1 LLLLALSHTH
11 THTHRQN
18 AYRRINEHVH
28 PSQPRKPVTSVRSF
42 HSHMRIFSIRYK
54 KSNLIIGI
62 NCRAARETNQI
73 SRALGSLAK
82 NDNDNQYTLFAN
94 LSHLLVLFL
103 LFLLHFY
110 SIWLLLA
117 LAQETRTHCAYLTIS
132 FLLELLLLLLLERDA
147 LHMHKINLMTPAGC
161 AASIS
166 KRASAV

>member
-1 LLLLALSHTH
+1 
-11 THTHRQN
+11 
-18 AYRRINEHVH
+18 
-28 PSQPRKPVTSVRSF
+28 
-42 HSHMRIFSIRYK
+42 MRIFSIRYK

-166 KRASAV
+166 KRASASECRVAAARSFLPPLTTFRSRGSSCSAVNL